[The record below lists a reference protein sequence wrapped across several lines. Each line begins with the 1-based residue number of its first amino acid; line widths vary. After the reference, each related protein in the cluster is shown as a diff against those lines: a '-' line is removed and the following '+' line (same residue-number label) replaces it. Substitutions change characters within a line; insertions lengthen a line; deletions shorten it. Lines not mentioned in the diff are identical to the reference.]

1 MGVSLLIALTGAAVT
16 FSLVLLGLLIRTRAS
31 THALLEER
39 TADLRHLALHDP
51 LTHLPNRRSL
61 IESGERALARS
72 RRAGTTIAA
81 LFIDLDGFKN
91 VNDTLG
97 HTAGDDLLCEIATGL
112 RRAAGETN
120 IVGRIGGDEFV
131 VLCEGWT
138 SDAGPLLVAKRLLDA
153 VHAAGEEFASRNDI
167 AGMHPVTASVGIA
180 HGMPRSALELVREAD
195 AAMYRAKSLGKNA
208 CVALEHAP
216 SESRLRSN
224 GGQARALATAGA
236 SFAR

>member
-31 THALLEER
+31 THALLEQR
-39 TADLRHLALHDP
+39 TADLRYLALHDP

-72 RRAGTTIAA
+72 RRAGTTIAV

-97 HTAGDDLLCEIATGL
+97 HAAGDDLLCEIASEL

-131 VLCEGWT
+131 VLFEGWT
-138 SDAGPLLVAKRLLDA
+138 SDAAPLPVAQRLLDA
-153 VHAAGEEFASRNDI
+153 VRAAGEEFASRNDI
-167 AGMHPVTASVGIA
+167 GGMHPVTASVGIA
-180 HGMPRSALELVREAD
+180 HGMPTSALELVRDAD
-195 AAMYRAKSLGKNA
+195 AAMYRAKSLGKNT
-208 CVALEHAP
+208 CVASEHAP
-216 SESRLRSN
+216 SESCLCSN
-224 GGQARALATAGA
+224 GRHTRALATAGMA
-236 SFAR
+236 NV